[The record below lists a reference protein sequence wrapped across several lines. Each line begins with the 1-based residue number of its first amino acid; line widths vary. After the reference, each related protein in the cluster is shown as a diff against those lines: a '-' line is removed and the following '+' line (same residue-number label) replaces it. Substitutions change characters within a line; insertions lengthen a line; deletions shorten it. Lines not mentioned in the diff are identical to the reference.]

1 MGSPASSHCVTALVY
16 ICWSLVSFPF
26 PTGAAASPQ
35 VFVFYTDWGAGSSRG
50 SAVLQGWLEL
60 HRL

>member
-1 MGSPASSHCVTALVY
+1 MVSAVFPCHVMALVF
-16 ICWSLVSFPF
+16 ICWSLVSFTF

-35 VFVFYTDWGAGSSRG
+35 VFYTLMEELGRSRG
-50 SAVLQGWLEL
+50 IAVLWGWLEL